1 MAGRSAE
8 RPASLP
14 QVPFYSG
21 RAEDGADCL
30 ATFDRNT
37 VLLSRPVAGLACRI
51 RIGVGQYEAVA
62 IVPAGDRHA
71 VRLVHRDRGL
81 SVDLV
86 EFADMEAA
94 EDYRDR
100 LAGYLDL
107 PSLTLGGGSVWN
119 EAMTGALAAARS
131 HRMVRSRK
139 PRFLA
144 RRQTGNVIPFPS
156 VRGREI
162 IARN

>member
-1 MAGRSAE
+1 MAGRSEE
-8 RPASLP
+8 RPASSP
-14 QVPFYSG
+14 QVLLFSG

-30 ATFDRNT
+30 ATFDRHT

-51 RIGVGQYEAVA
+51 RIGVGQFEAVA
-62 IVPAGDRHA
+62 VAPRGDRHT
-71 VRLVHRDRGL
+71 VRLVHRDPGL
-81 SVDLV
+81 SIDLV
-86 EFADMEAA
+86 EFPECVDA
-94 EDYRDR
+94 EEYRDR

-119 EAMTGALAAARS
+119 EAMGGALSIARR
-131 HRMVRSRK
+131 HKMVRARK

-144 RRQTGNVIPFPS
+144 RRQTGNVIPFPA